1 MKGHEL
7 IIKGAILLLD
17 WTFKY
22 VLLTNLGRK
31 GFQTNFRNL
40 VAYIWSE
47 TIQAKSSIA
56 KFKCQ
61 ASSRDRTTLK
71 LHKFVVEANY
81 VEDWKSSLLQE
92 TKVNIENVDVPIS
105 NKKLKLELQKSNL
118 KPREE
123 EGSGL
128 KLNKYNKKEM
138 QWGLK
143 L

>member
-7 IIKGAILLLD
+7 IIKGAILLSD
-17 WTFKY
+17 WAFKY
-22 VLLTNLGRK
+22 VVITNLGRR
-31 GFQTNFRNL
+31 GFQSNFRNL
-40 VAYIWSE
+40 VSYIWNE

-81 VEDWKSSLLQE
+81 VEDPKSSLLQQ

-105 NKKLKLELQKSNL
+105 SKKLKLEL
-118 KPREE
+118 
-123 EGSGL
+123 
-128 KLNKYNKKEM
+128 
-138 QWGLK
+138 
-143 L
+143 